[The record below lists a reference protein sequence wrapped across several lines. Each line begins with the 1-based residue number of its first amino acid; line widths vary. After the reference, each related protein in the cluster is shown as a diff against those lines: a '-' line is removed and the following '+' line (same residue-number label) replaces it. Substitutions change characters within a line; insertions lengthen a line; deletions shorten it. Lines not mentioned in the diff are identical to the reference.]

1 MLLDE
6 DDINLGSQS
15 RNIEENN
22 ELNITSTTKAIIE
35 HLTNVPC
42 DPSACT
48 SLPGYEFCQPLL
60 SEERECCPSQY
71 ECNVSTTTDGPITT
85 VIVAVSETDSEPST
99 AAPTESE
106 ITTQQSIEFTSEEE
120 VKEDNDTDGETIT
133 ELVSPETSSSAS
145 TTVSESVTNTGTE
158 SSSTGID
165 EGKTSICNIAEETT
179 SPRLIES
186 DNQEI
191 STESDTELEQTDTV
205 STTDSL
211 ETVTEIQVDEE
222 KDELMKMRK

>member
-1 MLLDE
+1 M
-6 DDINLGSQS
+6 
-15 RNIEENN
+15 
-22 ELNITSTTKAIIE
+22 
-35 HLTNVPC
+35 
-42 DPSACT
+42 
-48 SLPGYEFCQPLL
+48 
-60 SEERECCPSQY
+60 SEK
-71 ECNVSTTTDGPITT
+71 
-85 VIVAVSETDSEPST
+85 DSEPFT
-99 AAPTESE
+99 AKPTETE
-106 ITTQQSIEFTSEEE
+106 ITTEQSIEATSEEV
-120 VKEDNDTDGETIT
+120 VKEDNDTDSVT
-133 ELVSPETSSSAS
+133 ELGSPETSSSAS

-211 ETVTEIQVDEE
+211 ETVTEIPVDEE